1 MSEYWKSTP
10 KYWCKHCTTYVKDTS
25 FERKQHEST
34 AKHQNNLKRFLRDI
48 QNGHERAERDK
59 QRAKAEV
66 DRLKGTFGSSSE
78 LANSPN
84 SAQRSGLA
92 PTKNTGSVRPSAAD
106 QKRQWA
112 QLADMGI
119 KIPQQARSE
128 VAMAGDWSAV
138 SNDVTTTDHQQ
149 REKPL
154 SVGIKKRKLEGQEE
168 DVTEGGSFT
177 GRGWGN
183 ATKRFPA
190 RDGTDLDDLLSG
202 PLLNVIKKDKQETQV
217 TSIPRAPENQIEQA
231 AQDRI
236 GTQPVNANQ
245 DLASANLECQEI
257 DKATKGE
264 DNLLVKKE
272 ETYDALAGS
281 TVDNIPEETPI
292 PVFKRRKA
300 KVS

>member
-10 KYWCKHCTTYVKDTS
+10 KYWCKHCSTYVKDTS

-59 QRAKAEV
+59 LRAKAEV

-78 LANSPN
+78 LADSSN
-84 SAQRSGLA
+84 SAQAPGLSS
-92 PTKNTGSVRPSAAD
+92 TKKAGPVPPSAAD

-128 VAMAGDWSAV
+128 VAMAGDWSVV
-138 SNDVTTTDHQQ
+138 SNDITTTGEK
-149 REKPL
+149 REKSL
-154 SVGIKKRKLEGQEE
+154 SVGIKKRKLEGQEDEATE
-168 DVTEGGSFT
+168 DGGLA
-177 GRGWGN
+177 GRRWGN
-183 ATKRFPA
+183 STKRFPG
-190 RDGTDLDDLLSG
+190 RDSTDLDDLLSG
-202 PLLNVIKKDKQETQV
+202 PLTVIKKDKQESPV
-217 TSIPRAPENQIEQA
+217 TSIPGKQA
-231 AQDRI
+231 AQDQTGI
-236 GTQPVNANQ
+236 QSIDGDQ
-245 DLASANLECQEI
+245 DLTSGHLDRQET
-257 DKATKGE
+257 DRAVKSE
-264 DNLLVKKE
+264 DNLLVKEE
-272 ETYDALAGS
+272 ETHDAPAGS
-281 TVDNIPEETPI
+281 TVDRIPEETPI